1 MNPSREQ
8 QILQLI
14 RRRYSH
20 MVATG
25 NFLPDARNRALAC
38 GYKHSQLD
46 LLPDRIL
53 NGFSGCGSPLN
64 FADVRNAQTIIDI
77 GCGVG
82 IDSCL
87 LSMEFGHDRHVIA
100 FDVTEELLALTSR
113 TKKQLGLE
121 GLRIV
126 CGDMHQIPIG
136 PDSVDLII
144 ANAAINLSFDKV
156 SLLAECFRILKP
168 GGQICASD
176 LIPGDK
182 VLDELPIDPMG
193 ANTSLG
199 QVIPED
205 ELKGLFGNAGFRNW
219 QVIAYRKFDPVTAI
233 DFRVKK

>member
-1 MNPSREQ
+1 MA
-8 QILQLI
+8 
-14 RRRYSH
+14 
-20 MVATG
+20 ATG
-25 NFLPDARNRALAC
+25 SFLPDARNRALAC

-46 LLPDRIL
+46 LLPDQIL

-87 LSMEFGHDRHVIA
+87 LSIDFGRDRHVIA
-100 FDVTEELLALTSR
+100 FDVTKELLALTSR

-144 ANAAINLSFDKV
+144 ANAAINLSFDKA
-156 SLLAECFRILKP
+156 SLLAEFFRILKP

-233 DFRVKK
+233 DFRVTK